1 MFIRFDEV
9 IYNYVY
15 DLKEVRDILMGMGWK
30 EVYFAPVHDLIN
42 KINEPEKEG
51 RVFISRKNS
60 WPAQVRST
68 GQFRFVSNKED
79 EKNGSQKEGF
89 LGAVLVADYRLSHG
103 YLLYSWYSCFN
114 LFGLQ
119 NLFWERDSCRA
130 DAAAGFP
137 LGGGRTGFTSVQR
150 FVVCLD
156 LMADQSFVS

>member
-68 GQFRFVSNKED
+68 GQFRFVSNKE
-79 EKNGSQKEGF
+79 
-89 LGAVLVADYRLSHG
+89 H
-103 YLLYSWYSCFN
+103 SCI
-114 LFGLQ
+114 
-119 NLFWERDSCRA
+119 EIK
-130 DAAAGFP
+130 
-137 LGGGRTGFTSVQR
+137 
-150 FVVCLD
+150 
-156 LMADQSFVS
+156 